1 MKAIKLF
8 FIVARRVMKW
18 RKWFRIIHRDF
29 GYLFFG
35 VTVVYAVSGIALNH
49 LDSWDPNYVI
59 KTRNIKVD
67 DPALLYG
74 PTQRQDIISLLE
86 QYGLEDDYKNHYNPS
101 DNILKIFLDKG
112 SVIINT
118 KTGNG
123 LIEEARRRIFIRES
137 NYLHYNP
144 IKYWTWFSDLYAGAL
159 IVLAVTGLFLVRGKK
174 GITGR
179 GAWMT
184 VLGILIP
191 LIFLFIY
198 FY

>member
-1 MKAIKLF
+1 
-8 FIVARRVMKW
+8 MKW

-35 VTVVYAVSGIALNH
+35 VTIVYAVSGIALNH
-49 LDSWDPNYVI
+49 LDDWDPNYVI

-67 DPALLYG
+67 DPVLLSG
-74 PTQRQDIISLLE
+74 TPQRQDVISFLE
-86 QYGLEDDYKNHYNPS
+86 QYSLGDEYKNHYNPS
-101 DNILKIFLDKG
+101 ENTLKIFLDKG

-118 KTGNG
+118 NNGQG
-123 LIEEARRRIFIRES
+123 LIEEVRRRIFIRES

-159 IVLAVTGLFLVRGKK
+159 IVLAVSGLFLVRGKK
-174 GITGR
+174 GMPGR

-184 VLGILIP
+184 ILSILIP
-191 LIFLFIY
+191 LIYLLIY

>member
-1 MKAIKLF
+1 MPP
-8 FIVARRVMKW
+8 VMKW

-35 VTVVYAVSGIALNH
+35 VTIVYAVSGIALNH
-49 LDSWDPNYVI
+49 LDDWDPNYVI
-59 KTRNIKVD
+59 KTQNITVD
-67 DPALLYG
+67 DPALLNG
-74 PTQRQDIISLLE
+74 RPQKQDVTSFLE
-86 QYGLEDDYKNHYNPS
+86 LYGLEDEYKNHYNPS
-101 DNILKIFLDKG
+101 ENTLKIFLDKG

-118 KTGNG
+118 NSGKG

-159 IVLAVTGLFLVRGKK
+159 IVLAITGLFLVRGKR
-174 GITGR
+174 GIKGR

-184 VLGILIP
+184 ILGIVIP
-191 LIFLFIY
+191 LIFLLIY